1 MSLFYTKSWKFLSS
15 VFSNLFYCFFKIFF
29 IATFHSAVVFQR
41 YLIYYILLNA
51 QTVMMVQK
59 PKVINEKSH
68 FGMLFKNI
76 CTMKIGNLT
85 ILIVKYNYNNDL

>member
-1 MSLFYTKSWKFLSS
+1 
-15 VFSNLFYCFFKIFF
+15 
-29 IATFHSAVVFQR
+29 
-41 YLIYYILLNA
+41 
-51 QTVMMVQK
+51 MMVQK

-85 ILIVKYNYNNDL
+85 ILIVKYNYNNDLWKYFSFWISKTDVSKIQNTEI